1 MVIDSLALK
10 EADALIKK
18 HESLI
23 NAVDNALKESA
34 SFEAMNPSKKGNL
47 AILLE
52 NVSNM
57 VESKAPK
64 VLTESGTQVVD
75 IAKKM
80 EYLNLTAAVMPTL
93 VAEDIVSVQAQK
105 QKAATA
111 YYIKYEYGSNRG
123 AIKAGDNIS
132 NFMQVG
138 PDADKVPAAFNYS
151 AEHIEDEE
159 IVPDGNNN
167 NSFVLSWNPVVPGS
181 LTFKVGSKDYKDNG
195 TGKILDDSNAEKG
208 DIDYTTG
215 IVTFSESVTIDENK
229 VTYDQD
235 LSIAPVE
242 VAEVKIKVEEV
253 VMVAKPRKL
262 RGGFSLDAAF
272 DLSATQNID
281 LQSLLQNLKVDEIRS
296 EIDGEIMND
305 LLNTNTGLQVTF
317 NIAVP
322 LALTKVD
329 HYDSL
334 MQTLIQG
341 ANKVRTKTRRVT
353 PNILIVGET
362 GANVLESMTKFK
374 PAATLGSAGPHILGT
389 LANRFLCVYSPYYPA
404 DKGVIAYRGDQPI
417 DTGYIYGP
425 YMPIIATQYI
435 MGADF
440 YGDQGVATSYSKKLV
455 CPDFYCNI
463 TFTNINA

>member
-1 MVIDSLALK
+1 MIIDSLALK

-18 HESLI
+18 HESMI

-34 SFEAMNPSKKGNL
+34 SFEAMDSNKKANL
-47 AILLE
+47 AIMLE
-52 NVSNM
+52 NVSNQ
-57 VESKAPK
+57 VEAKAPR

-80 EYLNLTAAVMPTL
+80 EYLNLTAAIMPTL

-111 YYIKYEYGSNRG
+111 FYIKYEYGSDRG
-123 AIKAGDNIS
+123 AIKRGDRIS
-132 NFMQVG
+132 DFMQVG
-138 PDADKVPAAFNYS
+138 PDADKIPAAFNYS
-151 AEHIEDEE
+151 AETIDGEE
-159 IVPDGNNN
+159 VVQDTTTGN
-167 NSFVLSWNPVVPGS
+167 FVLAWKPVVPGS
-181 LTFKVGSKDYKDNG
+181 INFLVSGAEYKDDGEGN
-195 TGKILDDSNAEKG
+195 IVNDSNATVG
-208 DIDYTTG
+208 TVDYTTG
-215 IVTFSESVTIDENK
+215 AVEFTNK
-229 VTYDQD
+229 VVADDSVVNYAQD
-235 LSIAPVE
+235 LTIAPVD
-242 VAEVKIKVEEV
+242 VPEVKMEVKEV

-305 LLNTNTGLQVTF
+305 LLNTGTGMQVTF

-322 LALTKVD
+322 FGITKVD

-341 ANKVRTKTRRVT
+341 ANKVRTKTRRIT

-362 GANVLESMTKFK
+362 GANILESMTKFK
-374 PAATLGSAGPHILGT
+374 PAASLGSAGPHILGT

-404 DKGVIAYRGDQPI
+404 DKAVIAYRGDVII

-455 CPDFYCNI
+455 CKDFYCNL
-463 TFTNINA
+463 TFTNITM

>member
-10 EADALIKK
+10 EAEALIKK
-18 HESLI
+18 HESMI

-34 SFEAMNPSKKGNL
+34 SFEAMDSNKKANL
-47 AILLE
+47 AIMLE
-52 NVSNM
+52 NVSNQI
-57 VESKAPK
+57 EARAPK
-64 VLTESGTQVVD
+64 ILTESGTQVVD

-80 EYLNLTAAVMPTL
+80 EYLNLTSAVMPTL

-111 YYIKYEYGSNRG
+111 FYIKNEYGSNRG
-123 AIKAGDNIS
+123 QIKRGDNIS

-138 PDADKVPAAFNYS
+138 PDADKIPAAFNYS
-151 AEHIEDEE
+151 GELIEDEE
-159 IVPDGNNN
+159 VVQDDTTGN
-167 NSFVLSWNPVVPGS
+167 FTLAWKPVIPGS
-181 LTFKVGSKDYKDNG
+181 LTFTVSGAEYTTTED
-195 TGKILDDSNAEKG
+195 GKILQGATEKG
-208 DIDYTTG
+208 TIDYTTG
-215 IVTFSESVTIDENK
+215 IVEFSSKVVIDDAK
-229 VTYDQD
+229 VTYEQD
-235 LSIAPVE
+235 LTIAPVN
-242 VAEVKIKVEEV
+242 VPEVKTEVKEV

-305 LLNTNTGLQVTF
+305 ILNTGTGMQVTF

-322 LALTKVD
+322 FGITKVD

-334 MQTLIQG
+334 LQTLIQG

-374 PAATLGSAGPHILGT
+374 PAASLGSAGPHILGT

-404 DKGVIAYRGDQPI
+404 DKAVIAYRGDVII

-440 YGDQGVATSYSKKLV
+440 YGDQRSCYKL
-455 CPDFYCNI
+455 F
-463 TFTNINA
+463 

>member
-1 MVIDSLALK
+1 MIIDSLALK

-18 HESLI
+18 HESMI

-34 SFEAMNPSKKGNL
+34 SFEAMDSNKKANL
-47 AILLE
+47 AIMLE
-52 NVSNM
+52 NVSNQ
-57 VESKAPK
+57 VEAKAPR

-80 EYLNLTAAVMPTL
+80 EYLNLTAAIMPTL

-111 YYIKYEYGSNRG
+111 FYIKYEYGSDRG
-123 AIKAGDNIS
+123 AIKRGDRIS
-132 NFMQVG
+132 DFMQVG
-138 PDADKVPAAFNYS
+138 PDADKIPAAFNYS
-151 AEHIEDEE
+151 AEAIDGEE
-159 IVPDGNNN
+159 VVQDATTGN
-167 NSFVLSWNPVVPGS
+167 FVLAWKPVVPGS
-181 LTFKVGSKDYKDNG
+181 INFLVSGAEYKDDGEGN
-195 TGKILDDSNAEKG
+195 IVNDSNATVG
-208 DIDYTTG
+208 TVDYTTG
-215 IVTFSESVTIDENK
+215 AVEFTNK
-229 VTYDQD
+229 VVADDSVVNYAQD
-235 LSIAPVE
+235 LTIAPVD
-242 VAEVKIKVEEV
+242 VPEVKMEVKEV

-305 LLNTNTGLQVTF
+305 LLNTGTGMQVTF

-322 LALTKVD
+322 FGITKVD

-341 ANKVRTKTRRVT
+341 ANKVRTKTRRIT

-362 GANVLESMTKFK
+362 GANILESMTKFK
-374 PAATLGSAGPHILGT
+374 PAASLGSAGPHILGT

-404 DKGVIAYRGDQPI
+404 DKAVIAYRGDVII

-455 CPDFYCNI
+455 CKDFYCNL
-463 TFTNINA
+463 TFTNITM

>member
-1 MVIDSLALK
+1 MVIDTLALK
-10 EADALIKK
+10 EADELIKK
-18 HESLI
+18 HSSI
-23 NAVDNALKESA
+23 ISAVDNVLKESA
-34 SFEAMNPSKKGNL
+34 SFEAMDSNKKGNL
-47 AILLE
+47 AIMLE
-52 NVSNM
+52 NVSNQI
-57 VESKAPK
+57 EAKAPK
-64 VLTESGTQVVD
+64 ILTESGTQVVD

-111 YYIKYEYGSNRG
+111 FYIKYEYGSNRG

-138 PDADKVPAAFNYS
+138 PDADKIPAAFKYS
-151 AEHIEDEE
+151 TEEIDDEE
-159 IVPDGNNN
+159 VVQDATTGNF
-167 NSFVLSWNPVVPGS
+167 SLAWKPVVPGS
-181 LTFKVGSKDYKDNG
+181 VSFTV
-195 TGKILDDSNAEKG
+195 SNAEYKDDGEGNIVDASNAKKG
-208 DIDYTTG
+208 TIDYTAG
-215 IVTFSESVTIDENK
+215 IVEFTAKVAIDNST
-229 VTYDQD
+229 VSYSQD
-235 LSIAPVE
+235 LTVAPVT
-242 VAEVKIKVEEV
+242 VPEVKIKVEDV

-262 RGGFSLDAAF
+262 RGGFSMDAAF

-281 LQSLLQNLKVDEIRS
+281 LASLLQSLKVDEIRS

-305 LLNTNTGLQVTF
+305 LLNTNTGMQVTF

-322 LALTKVD
+322 FGITKVD

-334 MQTLIQG
+334 MQTLIAG
-341 ANKVRTKTRRVT
+341 ANKVRTKTRRIT
-353 PNILIVGET
+353 PNILLVGET
-362 GANVLESMTKFK
+362 GANILESMTKFK
-374 PAATLGSAGPHILGT
+374 PAASLGSAGPHIIGT

-404 DKGVIAYRGDQPI
+404 DKAVIAYRGDVII

-425 YMPIIATQYI
+425 YMPIISTQYI

-455 CPDFYCNI
+455 CPDFYCNL
-463 TFTNINA
+463 TFTNITA

>member
-1 MVIDSLALK
+1 MIIDSLALK

-18 HESLI
+18 HESMI

-34 SFEAMNPSKKGNL
+34 SFEAMDSNKKANL
-47 AILLE
+47 AIMLE
-52 NVSNM
+52 NVSNQI
-57 VESKAPK
+57 EAKAPR

-80 EYLNLTAAVMPTL
+80 EYLNLTAAIMPTL

-111 YYIKYEYGSNRG
+111 FYIKYEYGSNRG
-123 AIKAGDNIS
+123 AIKRGDRIS
-132 NFMQVG
+132 DFMQVG
-138 PDADKVPAAFNYS
+138 PDADKIPAAFNYS
-151 AEHIEDEE
+151 AETIDGEEVVQDETT
-159 IVPDGNNN
+159 GN
-167 NSFVLSWNPVVPGS
+167 FVLAWKPVVPGTVNFLVS
-181 LTFKVGSKDYKDNG
+181 GAEYKDNG
-195 TGKILDDSNAEKG
+195 EGAIVNDSNTEVG
-208 DIDYTTG
+208 TIDYTTG
-215 IVTFSESVTIDENK
+215 VVEFTSKVTIDDSTVN
-229 VTYDQD
+229 YAQD
-235 LSIAPVE
+235 LTIAPVD
-242 VAEVKIKVEEV
+242 VPEVKMEVKEV

-305 LLNTNTGLQVTF
+305 LLNTGTGMQVTF

-322 LALTKVD
+322 FGITKVD

-341 ANKVRTKTRRVT
+341 ANKVRTKTRRIT

-362 GANVLESMTKFK
+362 GANILESMTKFK
-374 PAATLGSAGPHILGT
+374 PAASLGSAGPHILGT

-404 DKGVIAYRGDQPI
+404 DKAVIAYRGDVII

-455 CPDFYCNI
+455 CKDFYCNL
-463 TFTNINA
+463 TFTNVTV

>member
-1 MVIDSLALK
+1 MVIDTLALK

-18 HESLI
+18 HSDI
-23 NAVDNALKESA
+23 ISAVDNALKESA
-34 SFEAMNPSKKGNL
+34 SYEAMDSNKKGNL
-47 AILLE
+47 AIMLE
-52 NVSNM
+52 NVSNQI
-57 VESKAPK
+57 EAKAPK
-64 VLTESGTQVVD
+64 ILTESGTQVVD

-111 YYIKYEYGSNRG
+111 FYIKHEYGSNRG

-138 PDADKVPAAFNYS
+138 PDSDKIPAAFNYS
-151 AEHIEDEE
+151 SEVIDDEE
-159 IVPDGNNN
+159 VVQDVSTGN
-167 NSFVLSWNPVVPGS
+167 FTLAWKPVVPGTLNFLVS
-181 LTFKVGSKDYKDNG
+181 GATYKDNG
-195 TGKILDDSNAEKG
+195 EGQVMNESNSPVG
-208 DIDYTTG
+208 TIDYTTG
-215 IVTFSESVTIDENK
+215 IVEFTSKVTIDNAT
-229 VTYDQD
+229 VNYNQD
-235 LSIAPVE
+235 LTIAPVD
-242 VAEVKIKVEEV
+242 VPEVKTTVQEV
-253 VMVAKPRKL
+253 VMVARPRKL

-305 LLNTNTGLQVTF
+305 LLNSGTGMQVTF

-322 LALTKVD
+322 FGITKVD

-353 PNILIVGET
+353 PNI
-362 GANVLESMTKFK
+362 
-374 PAATLGSAGPHILGT
+374 
-389 LANRFLCVYSPYYPA
+389 
-404 DKGVIAYRGDQPI
+404 
-417 DTGYIYGP
+417 
-425 YMPIIATQYI
+425 
-435 MGADF
+435 
-440 YGDQGVATSYSKKLV
+440 
-455 CPDFYCNI
+455 
-463 TFTNINA
+463 

>member
-10 EADALIKK
+10 EAEALIKK
-18 HESLI
+18 HESMI

-34 SFEAMNPSKKGNL
+34 SFEAMDSNKKANL
-47 AILLE
+47 AIMLE
-52 NVSNM
+52 NVSNQI
-57 VESKAPK
+57 EAKAPK
-64 VLTESGTQVVD
+64 ILTESGTQVVD

-80 EYLNLTAAVMPTL
+80 EYLNLTSAVMPTL

-111 YYIKYEYGSNRG
+111 FYIKNEYGSNRG
-123 AIKAGDNIS
+123 QIRKGDNIS

-138 PDADKVPAAFNYS
+138 PDADKIPAAFNYS
-151 AEHIEDEE
+151 GELIEDEE
-159 IVPDGNNN
+159 VVQDETTGN
-167 NSFVLSWNPVVPGS
+167 FTLAWKPVIPGS
-181 LTFKVGSKDYKDNG
+181 LTFTVGGAEYTTTEDGKVVQGS
-195 TGKILDDSNAEKG
+195 TEKG
-208 DIDYTTG
+208 TIDYTTG
-215 IVTFSESVTIDENK
+215 IVEFSSKVVIDDAV
-229 VTYDQD
+229 VTYEQD
-235 LSIAPVE
+235 LTIAPVN
-242 VAEVKIKVEEV
+242 VPEVKTEVKEV

-305 LLNTNTGLQVTF
+305 ILNTGTGMQVTF

-322 LALTKVD
+322 FGITKVD

-334 MQTLIQG
+334 LQTLIQG

-374 PAATLGSAGPHILGT
+374 PAASLGSAGPHILGT

-404 DKGVIAYRGDQPI
+404 DKAVIAYRGDVII

-455 CPDFYCNI
+455 CKDFYCNL
-463 TFTNINA
+463 TFTNITE

>member
-10 EADALIKK
+10 EAEALIKK
-18 HESLI
+18 HESMI

-34 SFEAMNPSKKGNL
+34 SFEAMDSNKKANL
-47 AILLE
+47 AIMLE
-52 NVSNM
+52 NVSNQI
-57 VESKAPK
+57 EARAPK
-64 VLTESGTQVVD
+64 ILTESGTQVVD

-80 EYLNLTAAVMPTL
+80 EYLNLTSAVMPTL

-111 YYIKYEYGSNRG
+111 FYIKNEYGSNRG
-123 AIKAGDNIS
+123 QIKRGDNIS

-138 PDADKVPAAFNYS
+138 PDADKIPAAFNYS
-151 AEHIEDEE
+151 GELIEDEE
-159 IVPDGNNN
+159 VVQDDTTGN
-167 NSFVLSWNPVVPGS
+167 FTLAWKPVIPGS
-181 LTFKVGSKDYKDNG
+181 LTFTVSGAEYTTTED
-195 TGKILDDSNAEKG
+195 GKILQGATEKG
-208 DIDYTTG
+208 TIDYTTG
-215 IVTFSESVTIDENK
+215 IVEFSSKVVIDDAK
-229 VTYDQD
+229 VTYEQD
-235 LSIAPVE
+235 LTIAPVN
-242 VAEVKIKVEEV
+242 VPEVKTEVKEV

-305 LLNTNTGLQVTF
+305 ILNTGTGMQVTF

-322 LALTKVD
+322 FGITKVD

-334 MQTLIQG
+334 LQTLIQG

-374 PAATLGSAGPHILGT
+374 PAASLGSAGPHILGT

-404 DKGVIAYRGDQPI
+404 DKAVIAYRGDVII

-440 YGDQGVATSYSKKLV
+440 YGDQRSCYKLL
-455 CPDFYCNI
+455 
-463 TFTNINA
+463 

>member
-10 EADALIKK
+10 EAEALIKK
-18 HESLI
+18 HESMI

-34 SFEAMNPSKKGNL
+34 SFEAMDSNKKANL
-47 AILLE
+47 AIMLE
-52 NVSNM
+52 NVSNQI
-57 VESKAPK
+57 EAKAPK
-64 VLTESGTQVVD
+64 ILTESGTQVVD

-80 EYLNLTAAVMPTL
+80 EYLNLTSAVMPTL

-111 YYIKYEYGSNRG
+111 FYIKNEYGSNRG
-123 AIKAGDNIS
+123 QIKRGDNIS

-138 PDADKVPAAFNYS
+138 PDADKIPAAFNYS
-151 AEHIEDEE
+151 GELIEDEE
-159 IVPDGNNN
+159 VVQDDTTGN
-167 NSFVLSWNPVVPGS
+167 FTLAWKPVIPGS
-181 LTFKVGSKDYKDNG
+181 LTFTVSGTEYTTTEDGKVMNG
-195 TGKILDDSNAEKG
+195 TTEVGT
-208 DIDYTTG
+208 IDYTTG
-215 IVTFSESVTIDENK
+215 IVEFSSKVVIDDAK
-229 VTYDQD
+229 VTYEQD
-235 LSIAPVE
+235 LTIAPVN
-242 VAEVKIKVEEV
+242 VPEVKTEVKEV

-305 LLNTNTGLQVTF
+305 ILNTGTGMQVTF

-322 LALTKVD
+322 FGITKVD

-334 MQTLIQG
+334 LQTLIQG

-374 PAATLGSAGPHILGT
+374 PAASLGSAGPHILGT

-404 DKGVIAYRGDQPI
+404 DKAVIAYRGDVII

-455 CPDFYCNI
+455 CKDFYCNL
-463 TFTNINA
+463 TFTNITE

>member
-10 EADALIKK
+10 EAEALIKK
-18 HESLI
+18 HESMI

-34 SFEAMNPSKKGNL
+34 SFEAMDSNKKANL
-47 AILLE
+47 AIMLE
-52 NVSNM
+52 NVSNQI
-57 VESKAPK
+57 EARAPK
-64 VLTESGTQVVD
+64 ILTESGTQVVD

-80 EYLNLTAAVMPTL
+80 EYLNLTSAVMPTL

-111 YYIKYEYGSNRG
+111 FYIKNEYGSNRG
-123 AIKAGDNIS
+123 QIRRGDNIS

-138 PDADKVPAAFNYS
+138 PDADKIPAAFNYS
-151 AEHIEDEE
+151 GELIEDEE
-159 IVPDGNNN
+159 VVQDDTTGN
-167 NSFVLSWNPVVPGS
+167 FTLAWKPVIPGS
-181 LTFKVGSKDYKDNG
+181 LTFTVSGAEYTTTEDGKVMNGS
-195 TGKILDDSNAEKG
+195 TEKG
-208 DIDYTTG
+208 TIDYTTG
-215 IVTFSESVTIDENK
+215 IVEFSSKVVIDDAK
-229 VTYDQD
+229 VTYEQD
-235 LSIAPVE
+235 LTIAPVN
-242 VAEVKIKVEEV
+242 VPEVKTEVKEV

-305 LLNTNTGLQVTF
+305 ILNTGTGMQVTF

-322 LALTKVD
+322 FGITKVD

-334 MQTLIQG
+334 LQTLIQG

-374 PAATLGSAGPHILGT
+374 PAASLGSAGPHILGT

-404 DKGVIAYRGDQPI
+404 DKAVIAYRGDVII

-455 CPDFYCNI
+455 CKDFYCNL
-463 TFTNINA
+463 TFTNITE

>member
-1 MVIDSLALK
+1 MIIDSLALK

-18 HESLI
+18 HESMI

-34 SFEAMNPSKKGNL
+34 SFEAMDSNKKANL
-47 AILLE
+47 AIMLE
-52 NVSNM
+52 NVSNQ
-57 VESKAPK
+57 VEAKAPR

-80 EYLNLTAAVMPTL
+80 EYLNLTAAIMPTL

-111 YYIKYEYGSNRG
+111 FYIKYEYGSNRG
-123 AIKAGDNIS
+123 AIKRGDRIS
-132 NFMQVG
+132 DFMQVG
-138 PDADKVPAAFNYS
+138 PDADKIPAAFNYS
-151 AEHIEDEE
+151 AEAIDGEE
-159 IVPDGNNN
+159 VVQDATTGN
-167 NSFVLSWNPVVPGS
+167 FVLAWKPVVPGS
-181 LTFKVGSKDYKDNG
+181 INFLVSGAEYKDDGEGN
-195 TGKILDDSNAEKG
+195 IVNDSNATVG
-208 DIDYTTG
+208 TVDYTTG
-215 IVTFSESVTIDENK
+215 AVEFTNK
-229 VTYDQD
+229 VVADDSVVNYAQD
-235 LSIAPVE
+235 LTIAPVD
-242 VAEVKIKVEEV
+242 VPEVKMEVKEV

-305 LLNTNTGLQVTF
+305 LLNTGTGMQVTF

-322 LALTKVD
+322 FGITKVD

-341 ANKVRTKTRRVT
+341 ANKVRTKTRRIT

-362 GANVLESMTKFK
+362 GANILESMTKFK
-374 PAATLGSAGPHILGT
+374 PAASLGSAGPHILGT

-404 DKGVIAYRGDQPI
+404 DKAVIAYRGDVII

-455 CPDFYCNI
+455 CKDFYCNL
-463 TFTNINA
+463 TFTNITM

>member
-1 MVIDSLALK
+1 MIIDSLALK

-18 HESLI
+18 HESMI

-34 SFEAMNPSKKGNL
+34 SFEAMDSNKKANL
-47 AILLE
+47 AIMLE
-52 NVSNM
+52 NVSNQ
-57 VESKAPK
+57 VEAKAPR

-80 EYLNLTAAVMPTL
+80 EYLNLTAAIMPTL

-111 YYIKYEYGSNRG
+111 FYIKYEYGSDRG
-123 AIKAGDNIS
+123 AIKRGDRIS
-132 NFMQVG
+132 DFMQVG
-138 PDADKVPAAFNYS
+138 PDADKIPAAFNYS
-151 AEHIEDEE
+151 AEAIDGEE
-159 IVPDGNNN
+159 VVQDNTTGN
-167 NSFVLSWNPVVPGS
+167 FVLAWKPVVPGS
-181 LTFKVGSKDYKDNG
+181 INFLVSGAEYKDDGEGN
-195 TGKILDDSNAEKG
+195 IVDDSNATVG
-208 DIDYTTG
+208 TIDYTTG
-215 IVTFSESVTIDENK
+215 AVEFTNK
-229 VTYDQD
+229 VVADDSVVNYAQD
-235 LSIAPVE
+235 LTIAPVD
-242 VAEVKIKVEEV
+242 VPEVKMEVKEV

-305 LLNTNTGLQVTF
+305 LLNTGTGMQVTF

-322 LALTKVD
+322 FGITKVD

-341 ANKVRTKTRRVT
+341 ANKVRTKTRRIT

-362 GANVLESMTKFK
+362 GANILESMTKFK
-374 PAATLGSAGPHILGT
+374 PAASLGSAGPHILGT

-404 DKGVIAYRGDQPI
+404 DKAVIAYRGDVII

-455 CPDFYCNI
+455 CKDFYCNL
-463 TFTNINA
+463 TFTNITM

>member
-10 EADALIKK
+10 EAEALIKK
-18 HESLI
+18 HESMI

-34 SFEAMNPSKKGNL
+34 SFEAMDSNKKANL
-47 AILLE
+47 AIMLE
-52 NVSNM
+52 NVSNQI
-57 VESKAPK
+57 EARAPK
-64 VLTESGTQVVD
+64 ILTESGTQVVD

-80 EYLNLTAAVMPTL
+80 EYLNLTSAVMPTL

-111 YYIKYEYGSNRG
+111 FYIKNEYGSNRG
-123 AIKAGDNIS
+123 QIRKGDNIS

-138 PDADKVPAAFNYS
+138 PDADKIPAAFNYS
-151 AEHIEDEE
+151 GELIEDEE
-159 IVPDGNNN
+159 VVQDETTGN
-167 NSFVLSWNPVVPGS
+167 FTLAWKPVIPGS
-181 LTFKVGSKDYKDNG
+181 LTFTVGGAEYTTTEDGKVVQGS
-195 TGKILDDSNAEKG
+195 TEKG
-208 DIDYTTG
+208 TIDYTTG
-215 IVTFSESVTIDENK
+215 IVEFSSKVVIDNAV
-229 VTYDQD
+229 VTYEQD
-235 LSIAPVE
+235 LTIAPVN
-242 VAEVKIKVEEV
+242 VPEVKTEVKEV

-305 LLNTNTGLQVTF
+305 ILNTGTGMQVTF

-322 LALTKVD
+322 FGITKVD

-334 MQTLIQG
+334 LQTLIQG

-374 PAATLGSAGPHILGT
+374 PAASLGSAGPHILGT

-404 DKGVIAYRGDQPI
+404 DKAVIAYRGDVII

-440 YGDQGVATSYSKKLV
+440 YGDQRSCYKL
-455 CPDFYCNI
+455 F
-463 TFTNINA
+463 

>member
-1 MVIDSLALK
+1 MIIDSLALK

-18 HESLI
+18 HESMI

-34 SFEAMNPSKKGNL
+34 SFEAMDSNKKANL
-47 AILLE
+47 AIMLE
-52 NVSNM
+52 NVSNQ
-57 VESKAPK
+57 VEAKAPR

-80 EYLNLTAAVMPTL
+80 EYLNLTAAIMPTL

-111 YYIKYEYGSNRG
+111 FYIKYEYGSDRG
-123 AIKAGDNIS
+123 AIKRGDRIS
-132 NFMQVG
+132 DFMQVG
-138 PDADKVPAAFNYS
+138 PDADKIPAAFNYS
-151 AEHIEDEE
+151 AEAIDGEE
-159 IVPDGNNN
+159 VVQDTTTGN
-167 NSFVLSWNPVVPGS
+167 FVLAWKPVVPGS
-181 LTFKVGSKDYKDNG
+181 INFLVSGAEYKDDGEGN
-195 TGKILDDSNAEKG
+195 IVDDSNATVG
-208 DIDYTTG
+208 TIDYTTG
-215 IVTFSESVTIDENK
+215 AVEFTNK
-229 VTYDQD
+229 VVADDSVVNYAQD
-235 LSIAPVE
+235 LTIAPVD
-242 VAEVKIKVEEV
+242 VPEVKMEVKEV

-305 LLNTNTGLQVTF
+305 LLNTGTGMQVTF

-322 LALTKVD
+322 FGITKVD

-341 ANKVRTKTRRVT
+341 ANKVRTKTRRIT

-362 GANVLESMTKFK
+362 GANILESMTKFK
-374 PAATLGSAGPHILGT
+374 PAASLGSAGPHILGT

-404 DKGVIAYRGDQPI
+404 DKAVIAYRGDVII

-455 CPDFYCNI
+455 CKDFYCNL
-463 TFTNINA
+463 TFTNITM

>member
-10 EADALIKK
+10 EAEALIKK
-18 HESLI
+18 HESMI

-34 SFEAMNPSKKGNL
+34 SFEAMDSNKKANL
-47 AILLE
+47 AIMLE
-52 NVSNM
+52 NVSNQI
-57 VESKAPK
+57 EAKAPK
-64 VLTESGTQVVD
+64 ILTESGTQVVD

-80 EYLNLTAAVMPTL
+80 EYLNLTSAVMPTL

-111 YYIKYEYGSNRG
+111 FYIKNEYGSNRG
-123 AIKAGDNIS
+123 QIRKGDNIS

-138 PDADKVPAAFNYS
+138 PDADKIPAAFNYS
-151 AEHIEDEE
+151 GELIEDEE
-159 IVPDGNNN
+159 VVQDETTGN
-167 NSFVLSWNPVVPGS
+167 FTLAWKPVIPGS
-181 LTFKVGSKDYKDNG
+181 LTFTAGGAEYTTTEDGKVVQGS
-195 TGKILDDSNAEKG
+195 TEKG
-208 DIDYTTG
+208 TIDYTTG
-215 IVTFSESVTIDENK
+215 IVEFSSKVVIDDAV
-229 VTYDQD
+229 VTYEQD
-235 LSIAPVE
+235 LTIAPVN
-242 VAEVKIKVEEV
+242 VPEVKTEVKEV

-305 LLNTNTGLQVTF
+305 ILNTGTGMQVTF

-322 LALTKVD
+322 FGITKVD

-334 MQTLIQG
+334 LQTLIQG

-374 PAATLGSAGPHILGT
+374 PAASLGSAGPHILGT

-404 DKGVIAYRGDQPI
+404 DKAVIAYRGDVII

-455 CPDFYCNI
+455 CKDFYCNL
-463 TFTNINA
+463 TFTNITE

>member
-1 MVIDSLALK
+1 MVIDTLALK

-18 HESLI
+18 HESMMS
-23 NAVDNALKESA
+23 AVDNALKESA
-34 SFEAMNPSKKGNL
+34 SFEAMDSNKKANL
-47 AILLE
+47 AIMLE
-52 NVSNM
+52 NVSNQ
-57 VESKAPK
+57 VEAKAPR

-111 YYIKYEYGSNRG
+111 FYIKYEYGSNRG

-138 PDADKVPAAFNYS
+138 PDADKIPAAFNYS
-151 AEHIEDEE
+151 GELIEDEE
-159 IVPDGNNN
+159 VVQDVTTGN
-167 NSFVLSWNPVVPGS
+167 FVTAWKPVVPGS
-181 LTFKVGSKDYKDNG
+181 LTFLVGGAEYTDDGAGNVTDG
-195 TGKILDDSNAEKG
+195 TTNVGT
-208 DIDYTTG
+208 IDYSTG
-215 IVTFSESVTIDENK
+215 IVEFTTATVIDDTK
-229 VTYDQD
+229 ITYEQD
-235 LSIAPVE
+235 LTIAPVD
-242 VAEVKIKVEEV
+242 VPEVKMEVKEV

-305 LLNTNTGLQVTF
+305 LLNTGTGMQVTF

-322 LALTKVD
+322 FGITKVD

-334 MQTLIQG
+334 MQTLIAG

-353 PNILIVGET
+353 PNILLVGET
-362 GANVLESMTKFK
+362 GANILESMTKFK
-374 PAATLGSAGPHILGT
+374 AAASLGSAGPHILGT

-404 DKGVIAYRGDQPI
+404 DRGVIAYRGDVII

-440 YGDQGVATSYSKKLV
+440 YRRSTEWLQVTQR
-455 CPDFYCNI
+455 N
-463 TFTNINA
+463 

>member
-10 EADALIKK
+10 EAEALIKK
-18 HESLI
+18 HESMI

-34 SFEAMNPSKKGNL
+34 SFEAMDSNKKANL
-47 AILLE
+47 AIMLE
-52 NVSNM
+52 NVSNQI
-57 VESKAPK
+57 EAKAPK
-64 VLTESGTQVVD
+64 ILTESGTQVVD

-80 EYLNLTAAVMPTL
+80 EYLNLTSAVMPTL

-111 YYIKYEYGSNRG
+111 FYIKNEYGSDRG
-123 AIKAGDNIS
+123 QIKRGDNIS

-138 PDADKVPAAFNYS
+138 PDADKIPAAFNYS
-151 AEHIEDEE
+151 GELIEDEE
-159 IVPDGNNN
+159 VVQDETTGN
-167 NSFVLSWNPVVPGS
+167 FTLAWKPVIPGS
-181 LTFKVGSKDYKDNG
+181 LTFTVGGAEYTTTEDGKVVQGS
-195 TGKILDDSNAEKG
+195 TEKG
-208 DIDYTTG
+208 TIDYTTG
-215 IVTFSESVTIDENK
+215 IVEFSSKVVIDDAV
-229 VTYDQD
+229 VTYEQD
-235 LSIAPVE
+235 LTIAPVN
-242 VAEVKIKVEEV
+242 VPEVKTEVKEV

-305 LLNTNTGLQVTF
+305 ILNTGTGMQVTF

-322 LALTKVD
+322 FGITKVD

-334 MQTLIQG
+334 LQTLIQG

-374 PAATLGSAGPHILGT
+374 PAASLGSAGPHILGT

-404 DKGVIAYRGDQPI
+404 DKAVIAYRGDVII

-455 CPDFYCNI
+455 CKDFYCNL
-463 TFTNINA
+463 TFTNITE

>member
-1 MVIDSLALK
+1 
-10 EADALIKK
+10 
-18 HESLI
+18 
-23 NAVDNALKESA
+23 
-34 SFEAMNPSKKGNL
+34 
-47 AILLE
+47 
-52 NVSNM
+52 
-57 VESKAPK
+57 
-64 VLTESGTQVVD
+64 
-75 IAKKM
+75 
-80 EYLNLTAAVMPTL
+80 MPTL

-111 YYIKYEYGSNRG
+111 FYIKYEYGSDRG
-123 AIKAGDNIS
+123 AIKRGDRIS
-132 NFMQVG
+132 DFMQVG
-138 PDADKVPAAFNYS
+138 PDADKIPAAFNYS
-151 AEHIEDEE
+151 AEAIDGEE
-159 IVPDGNNN
+159 VVQDTTTGN
-167 NSFVLSWNPVVPGS
+167 FVLAWKPVVPGS
-181 LTFKVGSKDYKDNG
+181 INFLVSGAEYKDDGEGNIVNNSNTTVG
-195 TGKILDDSNAEKG
+195 T
-208 DIDYTTG
+208 IDYTTG
-215 IVTFSESVTIDENK
+215 AVEFTNK
-229 VTYDQD
+229 VVADDSVVNYAQD
-235 LSIAPVE
+235 LTIAPVD
-242 VAEVKIKVEEV
+242 VPEVKMEVKEV

-305 LLNTNTGLQVTF
+305 LLNTGTGMQVTF

-322 LALTKVD
+322 FGITKVD

-341 ANKVRTKTRRVT
+341 ANKVRTKTRRIT

-362 GANVLESMTKFK
+362 GANILESMTKFK
-374 PAATLGSAGPHILGT
+374 PAASLGSAGPHILGT

-404 DKGVIAYRGDQPI
+404 DKAVIAYRGDVII

-440 YGDQGVATSYSKKLV
+440 YRRPRCGYKL
-455 CPDFYCNI
+455 
-463 TFTNINA
+463 

>member
-10 EADALIKK
+10 EAEALIKK
-18 HESLI
+18 HESMI

-34 SFEAMNPSKKGNL
+34 SFEAMDSNKKANL
-47 AILLE
+47 AIMLE
-52 NVSNM
+52 NVSNQI
-57 VESKAPK
+57 EARAPK
-64 VLTESGTQVVD
+64 ILTESGTQVVD

-80 EYLNLTAAVMPTL
+80 EYLNLTSAVMPTL

-111 YYIKYEYGSNRG
+111 FYIKNEYGSNRG
-123 AIKAGDNIS
+123 QIRRGDNIS

-138 PDADKVPAAFNYS
+138 PDADKIPAAFNYS
-151 AEHIEDEE
+151 GELIEDEE
-159 IVPDGNNN
+159 VVQDDTTGN
-167 NSFVLSWNPVVPGS
+167 FTLAWKPVIPGS
-181 LTFKVGSKDYKDNG
+181 LTFTVGGAEYTTTEDGKVVQGS
-195 TGKILDDSNAEKG
+195 TEKG
-208 DIDYTTG
+208 TIDYTTG
-215 IVTFSESVTIDENK
+215 IVEFSSKVVIDDAK
-229 VTYDQD
+229 VTYEQD
-235 LSIAPVE
+235 LTIAPVN
-242 VAEVKIKVEEV
+242 VPEVKTEVKEV

-305 LLNTNTGLQVTF
+305 ILNTGTGMQVTF

-322 LALTKVD
+322 FGITKVD

-334 MQTLIQG
+334 LQTLIQG

-374 PAATLGSAGPHILGT
+374 PAASLGSAGPHILGT

-404 DKGVIAYRGDQPI
+404 DKAVIAYRGDVII

-440 YGDQGVATSYSKKLV
+440 YR
-455 CPDFYCNI
+455 
-463 TFTNINA
+463 

>member
-1 MVIDSLALK
+1 MIIDSLALK

-18 HESLI
+18 HESMI

-34 SFEAMNPSKKGNL
+34 SFEAMDSNKKANL
-47 AILLE
+47 AIMLE
-52 NVSNM
+52 NVSNQI
-57 VESKAPK
+57 EAKAPR

-80 EYLNLTAAVMPTL
+80 EYLNLTAAIMPTL

-111 YYIKYEYGSNRG
+111 FYIKYEYGSNRG
-123 AIKAGDNIS
+123 AIKRGDRIS
-132 NFMQVG
+132 DFMQVG
-138 PDADKVPAAFNYS
+138 PDADKIPAAFNYS
-151 AEHIEDEE
+151 AETIDGEE
-159 IVPDGNNN
+159 VVQDDTTGN
-167 NSFVLSWNPVVPGS
+167 FTLAWKPVVPGTVNF
-181 LTFKVGSKDYKDNG
+181 LVGGAEYKDNG
-195 TGKILDDSNAEKG
+195 EQAIVDDSNAEVG
-208 DIDYTTG
+208 TIDYTTG
-215 IVTFSESVTIDENK
+215 VVEFTSLVTIDDSTVN
-229 VTYDQD
+229 YAQD
-235 LSIAPVE
+235 LTIAPVD
-242 VAEVKIKVEEV
+242 VPEVKMEVKEV

-305 LLNTNTGLQVTF
+305 LLNTGTGMQVTF

-322 LALTKVD
+322 FGITKVD

-341 ANKVRTKTRRVT
+341 ANKVRTKTRRIT

-362 GANVLESMTKFK
+362 GANILESMTKFK
-374 PAATLGSAGPHILGT
+374 PAASLGSAGPHILGT

-404 DKGVIAYRGDQPI
+404 DKAVIAYRGDVII

-440 YGDQGVATSYSKKLV
+440 YRRPTELLQVTQRNLYAKISIVT
-455 CPDFYCNI
+455 
-463 TFTNINA
+463 

>member
-18 HESLI
+18 HESMI

-34 SFEAMNPSKKGNL
+34 SFEAMDSNKKANL
-47 AILLE
+47 AIMLE
-52 NVSNM
+52 NVSNQI
-57 VESKAPK
+57 EAKAPK

-80 EYLNLTAAVMPTL
+80 EYLNLTSAVMPTL

-111 YYIKYEYGSNRG
+111 FYIKYEYGSNRG

-138 PDADKVPAAFNYS
+138 PDADKIPAAFNYS
-151 AEHIEDEE
+151 AETIEDEE
-159 IVPDGNNN
+159 VVQDDTTGN
-167 NSFVLSWNPVVPGS
+167 FTLAWKPVIPGS
-181 LTFKVGSKDYKDNG
+181 LTFTVGGTEYTTTADGKVMNGSTEAG
-195 TGKILDDSNAEKG
+195 T
-208 DIDYTTG
+208 IDYTTG
-215 IVTFSESVTIDENK
+215 IVEFTNKVVIDDAK
-229 VTYDQD
+229 VTYEQD
-235 LSIAPVE
+235 LTIAPVN
-242 VAEVKIKVEEV
+242 VPEVKTEVKEV

-305 LLNTNTGLQVTF
+305 ILNTGTGMQVTF

-322 LALTKVD
+322 FGITKVD

-334 MQTLIQG
+334 LQTLIQG

-362 GANVLESMTKFK
+362 GANILESMTKFK
-374 PAATLGSAGPHILGT
+374 AAASLGSAGPHILGT

-404 DKGVIAYRGDQPI
+404 DKAVIAYRGDVII

-455 CPDFYCNI
+455 CKDFYCNL
-463 TFTNINA
+463 TFTNITE

>member
-10 EADALIKK
+10 EAEALIKK
-18 HESLI
+18 HESMI

-34 SFEAMNPSKKGNL
+34 SFEAMDSNKKANL
-47 AILLE
+47 AIMLE
-52 NVSNM
+52 NVSNQI
-57 VESKAPK
+57 EAKAPK
-64 VLTESGTQVVD
+64 ILTESGTQVVD

-80 EYLNLTAAVMPTL
+80 EYLNLTSAVMPTL

-111 YYIKYEYGSNRG
+111 FYIKNEYGSNRG
-123 AIKAGDNIS
+123 QIRKGDNIS

-138 PDADKVPAAFNYS
+138 PDADKIPAAFNYS
-151 AEHIEDEE
+151 GELIEDEE
-159 IVPDGNNN
+159 VVQDETTGN
-167 NSFVLSWNPVVPGS
+167 FTLAWKPVIPGS
-181 LTFKVGSKDYKDNG
+181 LTFTVGGAEYTTTEDGKVMQG
-195 TGKILDDSNAEKG
+195 TTEKG
-208 DIDYTTG
+208 TIDYTTG
-215 IVTFSESVTIDENK
+215 IVEFSSKVVIDDAV
-229 VTYDQD
+229 VTYEQD
-235 LSIAPVE
+235 LTIAPVN
-242 VAEVKIKVEEV
+242 VPEVKTEVKEV

-305 LLNTNTGLQVTF
+305 ILNTGTGMQVTF

-322 LALTKVD
+322 FGITKVD

-334 MQTLIQG
+334 LQTLIQG

-374 PAATLGSAGPHILGT
+374 PAASLGSAGPHILGT

-404 DKGVIAYRGDQPI
+404 DKAVIAYRGDVII

-455 CPDFYCNI
+455 CKDFYCNL
-463 TFTNINA
+463 TFTNITE

>member
-10 EADALIKK
+10 EAEALIKK
-18 HESLI
+18 HESMI

-34 SFEAMNPSKKGNL
+34 SFEAMDSNKKANL
-47 AILLE
+47 AIMLE
-52 NVSNM
+52 NVSNQI
-57 VESKAPK
+57 EAKAPK
-64 VLTESGTQVVD
+64 ILTESGTQVVD

-80 EYLNLTAAVMPTL
+80 EYLNLTSAVMPTL

-111 YYIKYEYGSNRG
+111 FYIKNEYGSNRG
-123 AIKAGDNIS
+123 QIRKGDNIS

-138 PDADKVPAAFNYS
+138 PDADKIPAAFNYS
-151 AEHIEDEE
+151 GELIEDEE
-159 IVPDGNNN
+159 VVQDDTTGN
-167 NSFVLSWNPVVPGS
+167 FTLAWKPVIPGS
-181 LTFKVGSKDYKDNG
+181 LTFTVGGAEYTTTEDGKVMQG
-195 TGKILDDSNAEKG
+195 TTEKG
-208 DIDYTTG
+208 TIDYTTG
-215 IVTFSESVTIDENK
+215 IVEFSSKVVIDDAK
-229 VTYDQD
+229 VTYEQD
-235 LSIAPVE
+235 LTIAPVN
-242 VAEVKIKVEEV
+242 VPEVKTEVKEV

-305 LLNTNTGLQVTF
+305 ILNTGTGMQVTF

-322 LALTKVD
+322 FGITKVD

-334 MQTLIQG
+334 LQTLIQG

-374 PAATLGSAGPHILGT
+374 PAASLGSAGPHILGT

-404 DKGVIAYRGDQPI
+404 DKAVIAYRGDVII

-440 YGDQGVATSYSKKLV
+440 YRRSGSGYKL
-455 CPDFYCNI
+455 F
-463 TFTNINA
+463 

>member
-18 HESLI
+18 HESMI

-34 SFEAMNPSKKGNL
+34 SFEAMDSNKKANL
-47 AILLE
+47 AIMLE
-52 NVSNM
+52 NVSNQ
-57 VESKAPK
+57 VEAKAPR

-80 EYLNLTAAVMPTL
+80 EYLNLTAAIMPTL

-111 YYIKYEYGSNRG
+111 FYIKYEYGSDRG
-123 AIKAGDNIS
+123 AIKRGDRIS
-132 NFMQVG
+132 DFMQVG
-138 PDADKVPAAFNYS
+138 PDADKIPAAFNYS
-151 AEHIEDEE
+151 AEAIDGEE
-159 IVPDGNNN
+159 VVQDTTTGN
-167 NSFVLSWNPVVPGS
+167 FVLAWKPVVPGS
-181 LTFKVGSKDYKDNG
+181 INFLVSGAEYKDDGEGN
-195 TGKILDDSNAEKG
+195 IVDNSNATVG
-208 DIDYTTG
+208 TVDYTTG
-215 IVTFSESVTIDENK
+215 AVEFTNK
-229 VTYDQD
+229 VVADDSVVNYAQD
-235 LSIAPVE
+235 LTIAPVD
-242 VAEVKIKVEEV
+242 VPEVKMEVKEV

-305 LLNTNTGLQVTF
+305 LLNTGTGMQVTF

-322 LALTKVD
+322 FGITKVD

-341 ANKVRTKTRRVT
+341 ANKVRTKTRRIT

-362 GANVLESMTKFK
+362 GANILESMTKFK
-374 PAATLGSAGPHILGT
+374 PAASLGSAGPHILGT

-404 DKGVIAYRGDQPI
+404 DKAVIAYRGDVII

-455 CPDFYCNI
+455 CKDFYCNL
-463 TFTNINA
+463 TFTNITM

>member
-10 EADALIKK
+10 EAEALIKK
-18 HESLI
+18 HESMI

-34 SFEAMNPSKKGNL
+34 SFEAMDSNKKANL
-47 AILLE
+47 AIMLE
-52 NVSNM
+52 NVSNQI
-57 VESKAPK
+57 EAKAPK
-64 VLTESGTQVVD
+64 ILTESGTQVVD

-80 EYLNLTAAVMPTL
+80 EYLNLTSAVMPTL

-111 YYIKYEYGSNRG
+111 FYIKNEYGSNRG
-123 AIKAGDNIS
+123 QIRKGDNIS

-138 PDADKVPAAFNYS
+138 PDADKIPAAFNYS
-151 AEHIEDEE
+151 GELIEDEE
-159 IVPDGNNN
+159 VVQDNTTGN
-167 NSFVLSWNPVVPGS
+167 FTLAWKPVIPGS
-181 LTFKVGSKDYKDNG
+181 LTFTVGGAEYTTTEDGKVMQG
-195 TGKILDDSNAEKG
+195 TTEKG
-208 DIDYTTG
+208 TIDYTTG
-215 IVTFSESVTIDENK
+215 IVEFSSKVVIDDAK
-229 VTYDQD
+229 VTYEQD
-235 LSIAPVE
+235 LTIAPVN
-242 VAEVKIKVEEV
+242 VPEVKTEVKEV

-305 LLNTNTGLQVTF
+305 ILNTGTGMQVTF

-322 LALTKVD
+322 FGITKVD

-334 MQTLIQG
+334 LQTLIQG

-374 PAATLGSAGPHILGT
+374 PAASLGSAGPHILGT

-404 DKGVIAYRGDQPI
+404 DKAVIAYRGDVII

-455 CPDFYCNI
+455 CKDFYCNL
-463 TFTNINA
+463 TFTNITE

>member
-18 HESLI
+18 HSKMI

-34 SFEAMNPSKKGNL
+34 AFGTMTKNQKGNL
-47 AILLE
+47 AIVLE
-52 NVSNM
+52 NVSNQ
-57 VESKAPK
+57 VDAKAPR

-80 EYLNLTAAVMPTL
+80 EYLNLTSAIMPTL
-93 VAEDIVSVQAQK
+93 VAEDVVSVQAQK

-111 YYIKYEYGSNRG
+111 YYIKNEYASNRG
-123 AIKAGDNIS
+123 KIKAGDNIS

-138 PDADKVPAAFNYS
+138 PDADKIPDAFNYS
-151 AEHIEDEE
+151 AEAINGEE
-159 IVPDGNNN
+159 VVQDDTTGN
-167 NSFVLSWNPVVPGS
+167 FTLAWKPVVPGTVS
-181 LTFKVGSKDYKDNG
+181 FKVEGNEYKDNG
-195 TGKILDDSNAEKG
+195 EGKILDNTNGEKG
-208 DIDYTTG
+208 TIDYTTG
-215 IVTFSESVTIDENK
+215 IVEFTAKTTIDDK
-229 VTYDQD
+229 AVSYSQD
-235 LSIAPVE
+235 LSIAPVN
-242 VAEVKIKVEEV
+242 VPEVKIKVEEV

-296 EIDGEIMND
+296 EIDGEILND
-305 LLNTNTGLQVTF
+305 LLNSGTGMSVTF

-322 LALTKVD
+322 FGITKVD
-329 HYDSL
+329 HYDSFL
-334 MQTLIQG
+334 QTLIAAG
-341 ANKVRTKTRRVT
+341 NKVRTKTRRVT

-362 GANVLESMTKFK
+362 GSNVIESMTKFK
-374 PAATLGSAGPHILGT
+374 PASTLGSAGPHILGT
-389 LANRFLCVYSPYYPA
+389 LANRYLCVYSPYYPA
-404 DKGVIAYRGDQPI
+404 DRGVLAYRGDVI
-417 DTGYIYGP
+417 LDTGYIYGP

-455 CPDFYCNI
+455 SADFYCNVVFTDI
-463 TFTNINA
+463 TE

>member
-10 EADALIKK
+10 EAEALIKK
-18 HESLI
+18 HESMI

-34 SFEAMNPSKKGNL
+34 SFEAMDSNKKANL
-47 AILLE
+47 AIMLE
-52 NVSNM
+52 NVSNQI
-57 VESKAPK
+57 EAKAPK
-64 VLTESGTQVVD
+64 ILTESGTQVVD

-80 EYLNLTAAVMPTL
+80 EYLNLTSAVMPTL

-111 YYIKYEYGSNRG
+111 FYIKNEYGSDRG
-123 AIKAGDNIS
+123 QIKRGDNIS

-138 PDADKVPAAFNYS
+138 PDADKIPAAFNYS
-151 AEHIEDEE
+151 GELIEDEE
-159 IVPDGNNN
+159 VVQDNTTGN
-167 NSFVLSWNPVVPGS
+167 FTLAWKPVIPGS
-181 LTFKVGSKDYKDNG
+181 LTFTVGGAEYTTTEDGKVVQGS
-195 TGKILDDSNAEKG
+195 TEKG
-208 DIDYTTG
+208 TIDYTTG
-215 IVTFSESVTIDENK
+215 IVEFSNK
-229 VTYDQD
+229 VVIDDAVVTYEQD
-235 LSIAPVE
+235 LTIAPVN
-242 VAEVKIKVEEV
+242 VPEVKTEVKEV

-305 LLNTNTGLQVTF
+305 ILNTGTGMQVTF

-322 LALTKVD
+322 FGITKVD

-334 MQTLIQG
+334 LQTLIQG

-374 PAATLGSAGPHILGT
+374 PAASLGSAGPHILGT

-404 DKGVIAYRGDQPI
+404 DKAVIAYRGDVII

-455 CPDFYCNI
+455 CKDFYCNL
-463 TFTNINA
+463 TFTNITE

>member
-10 EADALIKK
+10 EAEALIKK
-18 HESLI
+18 HESMI

-34 SFEAMNPSKKGNL
+34 SFEAMDSNKKANL
-47 AILLE
+47 AIMLE
-52 NVSNM
+52 NVSNQI
-57 VESKAPK
+57 EAKAPK
-64 VLTESGTQVVD
+64 ILTESGTQVVD

-80 EYLNLTAAVMPTL
+80 EYLNLTSAVMPTL

-111 YYIKYEYGSNRG
+111 FYIKNEYGSNRG
-123 AIKAGDNIS
+123 QIRKGDNIS

-138 PDADKVPAAFNYS
+138 PDADKIPAAFNYS
-151 AEHIEDEE
+151 GELIEDEE
-159 IVPDGNNN
+159 VVQDETTGN
-167 NSFVLSWNPVVPGS
+167 FTLAWKPVIPGS
-181 LTFKVGSKDYKDNG
+181 LTFTVGGAEYTTTEDGKVMQG
-195 TGKILDDSNAEKG
+195 TTEKG
-208 DIDYTTG
+208 TIDYTTG
-215 IVTFSESVTIDENK
+215 IVEFSSKVVIDDAV
-229 VTYDQD
+229 VTYEQD
-235 LSIAPVE
+235 LTIAPVN
-242 VAEVKIKVEEV
+242 VPEVKTEVKEV
-253 VMVAKPRKL
+253 VMIAKPRKL

-305 LLNTNTGLQVTF
+305 ILNTGTGMQVTF

-322 LALTKVD
+322 FGITKVD

-334 MQTLIQG
+334 LQTLIQG

-374 PAATLGSAGPHILGT
+374 PAASLGSAGPHILGT

-404 DKGVIAYRGDQPI
+404 DKAVIAYRGDVII

-455 CPDFYCNI
+455 CKDFYCNL
-463 TFTNINA
+463 TFTNITE